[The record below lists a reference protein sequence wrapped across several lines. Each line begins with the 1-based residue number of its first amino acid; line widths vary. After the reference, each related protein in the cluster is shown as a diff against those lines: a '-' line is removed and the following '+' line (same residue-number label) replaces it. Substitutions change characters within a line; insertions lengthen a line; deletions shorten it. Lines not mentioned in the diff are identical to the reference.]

1 MAKNRVIYQSDA
13 LFVSKTVNSTAASE
27 HSQLRRV
34 QSANYSFNITRQDVN
49 QFGQLARLEAIILES
64 PTVSFDMS
72 YYLGDGYNEQALNF
86 KNDSSLSAGFI
97 SGQISSTS
105 GNNFYIL
112 TAAEGVDAN
121 FETTRND
128 YSTIGIGNAFLTDY
142 SLEASVGSI
151 PTVSCSFEG
160 TNMNATTDVSGS
172 SDGFSGISGVGID
185 PEVGKVLAAQSSG
198 IHIRPAVQGVGTN
211 IPSALRPGDITLS
224 FSSADGDAFVD
235 IDGDT
240 DGAAHVQSISLS
252 IPLGRTPIDRLGS
265 RFSFAR
271 VVDFPITPT
280 LSVSAIVS
288 DTQTAALT
296 DIINDDQFIP
306 EIQFTFKD
314 SDENNT
320 PRASYKM
327 TNLKLDSQSFSSSIG
342 PNKTVDLS
350 FSLSIG
356 GPDDTV
362 NNVFFS
368 GSNTDALFALQPVVI
383 YGTELGENQTVTIN
397 GVEITSA
404 DISGKTVGYFHGET
418 GSKSF
423 NTVYVGADNLDITFV
438 DGGTI
443 TGNNGANGI
452 TGLSGVNT
460 TLVFEPTDNSN
471 SVPINATVAL
481 S

>member
-13 LFVSKTVNSTAASE
+13 LFASQTVNSTGADE
-27 HSQLRRV
+27 HAQLRRV
-34 QSANYSFNITRQDVN
+34 QSANYSFNVTRQDIN

-72 YYLGDGYNEQALNF
+72 YYLGDGYNEQALQF
-86 KNDSSLSAGFI
+86 KNGTAFDAGFI

-112 TAAEGVDAN
+112 TAPEGVDAN
-121 FETTRND
+121 FNTAGSE

-151 PTVSCSFEG
+151 PTISCSFEG
-160 TNMNATTDVSGS
+160 TNMNATAGVSGS
-172 SDGFSGISGVGID
+172 AAGFSGISGVGID
-185 PEVGKVLAAQSSG
+185 PEAGTVLADQALG
-198 IHIRPAVQGVGTN
+198 IVLPAASQGTGAN

-224 FSSADGDAFVD
+224 FANADGDAIVD
-235 IDGDT
+235 LDGD
-240 DGAAHVQSISLS
+240 GGAHVQSISMS
-252 IPLGRTPIDRLGS
+252 IPLGRTPIDRLGT

-288 DTQTAALT
+288 ETQTRALT
-296 DIINDDQFIP
+296 DIINDDTFISDL
-306 EIQFTFKD
+306 QFTFKD
-314 SDENNT
+314 SDNGNT

-327 TNLKLDSQSFSSSIG
+327 TNLKLDSESYSSSIG
-342 PNKTVDLS
+342 PNKTVDLT

-356 GPDDTV
+356 GPDDGI

-368 GSNTDALFALQPVVI
+368 GSNT
-383 YGTELGENQTVTIN
+383 GTVLG
-397 GVEITSA
+397 
-404 DISGKTVGYFHGET
+404 
-418 GSKSF
+418 
-423 NTVYVGADNLDITFV
+423 
-438 DGGTI
+438 
-443 TGNNGANGI
+443 
-452 TGLSGVNT
+452 
-460 TLVFEPTDNSN
+460 
-471 SVPINATVAL
+471 NAR

>member
-13 LFVSKTVNSTAASE
+13 LFTSQTVNSTGANE
-27 HSQLRRV
+27 HVQLRRV
-34 QSANYSFNITRQDVN
+34 QSANYSFNVARQDVN
-49 QFGQLARLEAIILES
+49 QFGQLSRLEAIILEA

-72 YYLGDGYNEQALNF
+72 YYLGDGFNEQALQF
-86 KNDSSLSAGFI
+86 KNGTSFNAGFI

-112 TAAEGVDAN
+112 TAPEGVDAN
-121 FETTRND
+121 FNTTSTN

-151 PTVSCSFEG
+151 PTISVSFEG
-160 TNMNATTDVSGS
+160 TNMNATAGVSGGS
-172 SDGFSGISGVGID
+172 AGYSGISGVGID
-185 PEVGKVLAAQSSG
+185 PEAGTVLANQSLG
-198 IHIRPAVQGVGTN
+198 VVFPAASQGTGAN

-224 FSSADGDAFVD
+224 FANADGDAIVD
-235 IDGDT
+235 LDGD
-240 DGAAHVQSISLS
+240 GGAHVQSVSMS
-252 IPLGRTPIDRLGS
+252 VPLGRTPIDRLGT

-288 DTQTAALT
+288 ETQTRALT
-296 DIINDDQFIP
+296 DIINSDDFIS

-314 SDENNT
+314 SNVSST

-327 TNLKLDSQSFSSSIG
+327 KNLKLDSESFSSSIG

-368 GSNTDALFALQPVVI
+368 GSNA
-383 YGTELGENQTVTIN
+383 GTVLG
-397 GVEITSA
+397 
-404 DISGKTVGYFHGET
+404 
-418 GSKSF
+418 
-423 NTVYVGADNLDITFV
+423 
-438 DGGTI
+438 
-443 TGNNGANGI
+443 
-452 TGLSGVNT
+452 
-460 TLVFEPTDNSN
+460 
-471 SVPINATVAL
+471 NAR

>member
-13 LFVSKTVNSTAASE
+13 LFTSQTVNSTGANE
-27 HSQLRRV
+27 HVQLRRV
-34 QSANYSFNITRQDVN
+34 QSANYSFNVARQDVN
-49 QFGQLARLEAIILES
+49 QFGQLSRLEAIILEA

-72 YYLGDGYNEQALNF
+72 YYLGDGFNEQALQF
-86 KNDSSLSAGFI
+86 KNGTSFNAGFI
-97 SGQISSTS
+97 SGQIASTS

-112 TAAEGVDAN
+112 TAEEGKDAN
-121 FETTRND
+121 FNTAGSG

-151 PTVSCSFEG
+151 PTISVSFEG
-160 TNMNATTDVSGS
+160 TNMNATAGVSG
-172 SDGFSGISGVGID
+172 GAAGYSGITGVGID
-185 PEVGKVLAAQSSG
+185 PEAGTVLANQALG
-198 IHIRPAVQGVGTN
+198 VVFPAASQGTGAN

-224 FSSADGDAFVD
+224 FANADGDAIVD
-235 IDGDT
+235 LDGD
-240 DGAAHVQSISLS
+240 GGAHVQSISMS
-252 IPLGRTPIDRLGS
+252 VPLGRTPIDRLGT

-288 DTQTAALT
+288 ETQTRALT
-296 DIINDDQFIP
+296 DIINSDDFIS

-314 SDENNT
+314 SDVSST

-327 TNLKLDSQSFSSSIG
+327 KNLKLDSESFSSSIG

-356 GPDDTV
+356 GPDDTA

-368 GSNTDALFALQPVVI
+368 GSNT
-383 YGTELGENQTVTIN
+383 GTVLG
-397 GVEITSA
+397 
-404 DISGKTVGYFHGET
+404 
-418 GSKSF
+418 
-423 NTVYVGADNLDITFV
+423 
-438 DGGTI
+438 
-443 TGNNGANGI
+443 
-452 TGLSGVNT
+452 
-460 TLVFEPTDNSN
+460 
-471 SVPINATVAL
+471 NAR

>member
-13 LFVSKTVNSTAASE
+13 LFVSSGVNSTAANE
-27 HSQLRRV
+27 HVQLRRV

-86 KNDSSLSAGFI
+86 KNDTALSAGFI

-160 TNMNATTDVSGS
+160 TNMNATAGVSGFAG
-172 SDGFSGISGVGID
+172 GFTGISGVGID
-185 PEVGKVLAAQSSG
+185 PEVGTVLTEQAQGIVLPAASE
-198 IHIRPAVQGVGTN
+198 GTGAN

-224 FSSADGDAFVD
+224 FTNADGDAFVD

-265 RFSFAR
+265 KFSFAR

-288 DTQTAALT
+288 DTETRALT
-296 DIINDDQFIP
+296 NIINNDDFINDLQ
-306 EIQFTFKD
+306 ITFKD
-314 SDENNT
+314 SDNNT

-327 TNLKLDSQSFSSSIG
+327 TKLKLDSQSFSSSIG
-342 PNKTVDLS
+342 PNKTVDLT

-356 GPDDTV
+356 GPDDDV

-368 GSNTDALFALQPVVI
+368 GSNTTTV
-383 YGTELGENQTVTIN
+383 LG
-397 GVEITSA
+397 
-404 DISGKTVGYFHGET
+404 
-418 GSKSF
+418 
-423 NTVYVGADNLDITFV
+423 
-438 DGGTI
+438 
-443 TGNNGANGI
+443 
-452 TGLSGVNT
+452 
-460 TLVFEPTDNSN
+460 
-471 SVPINATVAL
+471 NAR

>member
-13 LFVSKTVNSTAASE
+13 LFTSQTVNSTGANE
-27 HSQLRRV
+27 HVQLRRV
-34 QSANYSFNITRQDVN
+34 QSANYSFNVARQDVN
-49 QFGQLARLEAIILES
+49 QFGQLSRLEAIILEA

-72 YYLGDGYNEQALNF
+72 YYLGDGFNEQALQF
-86 KNDSSLSAGFI
+86 KNGTSFNAGFI

-112 TAAEGVDAN
+112 TAPEGVDAN
-121 FETTRND
+121 FNTTSTN

-151 PTVSCSFEG
+151 PTISVSFEG
-160 TNMNATTDVSGS
+160 TNMNATAGVSG
-172 SDGFSGISGVGID
+172 GAAGYSGISGVGID
-185 PEVGKVLAAQSSG
+185 PEAGTVLANQALG
-198 IHIRPAVQGVGTN
+198 VVFPAASQGTGAN

-224 FSSADGDAFVD
+224 FANADGDAIVD
-235 IDGDT
+235 LDGD
-240 DGAAHVQSISLS
+240 GGAHVQSVSMS
-252 IPLGRTPIDRLGS
+252 VPLGRTPIDRLGT

-288 DTQTAALT
+288 ETQTRALT
-296 DIINDDQFIP
+296 DIINDDAFITNL
-306 EIQFTFKD
+306 QFTFKD
-314 SDENNT
+314 SDTSNT

-327 TNLKLDSQSFSSSIG
+327 TNLKLDSESFSSSIG

-368 GSNTDALFALQPVVI
+368 GSNTGAV
-383 YGTELGENQTVTIN
+383 LGNPRE
-397 GVEITSA
+397 A
-404 DISGKTVGYFHGET
+404 
-418 GSKSF
+418 
-423 NTVYVGADNLDITFV
+423 
-438 DGGTI
+438 
-443 TGNNGANGI
+443 
-452 TGLSGVNT
+452 
-460 TLVFEPTDNSN
+460 
-471 SVPINATVAL
+471 
-481 S
+481 

>member
-13 LFVSKTVNSTAASE
+13 LFASQTVNSTGSDE
-27 HSQLRRV
+27 HAQLRRV
-34 QSANYSFNITRQDVN
+34 QSANYSFNVTRQDIN

-86 KNDSSLSAGFI
+86 KNDSALSAGFI

-121 FETTRND
+121 FSTTRDD

-142 SLEASVGSI
+142 SLEASIGGI
-151 PTVSCSFEG
+151 PTISCSFEG
-160 TNMNATTDVSGS
+160 TNMNATAGVSGS
-172 SDGFSGISGVGID
+172 DAGFSGISGVGID
-185 PEVGKVLAAQSSG
+185 PEAGTVLAAQASG
-198 IHIRPAVQGVGTN
+198 IALPPASQGTGLN

-224 FSSADGDAFVD
+224 FANADGDAIVD
-235 IDGDT
+235 LDGD
-240 DGAAHVQSISLS
+240 GGAHVQSISMS
-252 IPLGRTPIDRLGS
+252 IPLGRTPIDRLGT

-288 DTQTAALT
+288 DTQTRALT
-296 DIINDDQFIP
+296 DIINDDNFID
-306 EIQFTFKD
+306 ELQFTFKD
-314 SDENNT
+314 SDSLST

-327 TNLKLDSQSFSSSIG
+327 TKLKLDSESFSSSIG
-342 PNKTVDLS
+342 PNKTVDLT

-356 GPDDTV
+356 GPNDPV

-368 GSNTDALFALQPVVI
+368 GSNTTTV
-383 YGTELGENQTVTIN
+383 LG
-397 GVEITSA
+397 
-404 DISGKTVGYFHGET
+404 
-418 GSKSF
+418 
-423 NTVYVGADNLDITFV
+423 
-438 DGGTI
+438 
-443 TGNNGANGI
+443 
-452 TGLSGVNT
+452 
-460 TLVFEPTDNSN
+460 
-471 SVPINATVAL
+471 NAR